1 VRVKIVKN
9 KVAPPFKE
17 TEFDIIFGE
26 GISRE
31 GDVLDLGVNDGIV
44 ERTGTWYSYKGD
56 RLGQGR
62 ENAKISLKENPDL
75 MNKIEA
81 EIREKHGIK
90 IKEPAP
96 AAAAEKPKE
105 KEKKK

>member
-1 VRVKIVKN
+1 MV
-9 KVAPPFKE
+9 
-17 TEFDIIFGE
+17 DISFGE
-26 GISRE
+26 GISRA

-62 ENAKISLKENPDL
+62 ENAKLALKDNPEL
-75 MNKIEA
+75 LKKLEA
-81 EIREKHGIK
+81 EIREKHGLK
-90 IKEPAP
+90 VKEPAP
-96 AAAAEKPKE
+96 AAEKPKE